1 MSFHTNFPRCGNEN
15 LVTHPH
21 LGPDA
26 PRREHEVGPAE
37 ALEVEFVRLV
47 KTKDLLLFENSASD
61 FSKSSEFWALLCMAG
76 RLRRW
81 PRRRNWSSVRVVR
94 F

>member
-1 MSFHTNFPRCGNEN
+1 MSFHTNSPKYGKEN

-21 LGPDA
+21 LRPDA

-47 KTKDLLLFENSASD
+47 KTKDLLLFENLATN
-61 FSKSSEFWALLCMAG
+61 FSKSSESSALLCMAG